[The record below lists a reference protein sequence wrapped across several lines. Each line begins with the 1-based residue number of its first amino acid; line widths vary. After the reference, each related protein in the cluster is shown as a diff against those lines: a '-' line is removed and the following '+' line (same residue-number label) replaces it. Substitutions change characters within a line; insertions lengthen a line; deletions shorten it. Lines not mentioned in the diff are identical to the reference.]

1 MNTDSKPLKL
11 IGERLKGLRES
22 LDLSV
27 GDVARSCH
35 LSPDV
40 YRAYEAGEHDLSVS
54 TLNAIAQYMGVGLS
68 VLMFGEEPKVAS
80 YFITRRGKG
89 LAVERVKA
97 YSYQALG
104 AGFIDKKVQPFLVA
118 VEPKHN
124 DAPIHLNTHPGQ
136 EFNLI
141 LEGRMQIQINGKD
154 LILDEGDSIYF
165 DSSQPHGMKAL
176 DGRTVKFLAI
186 II

>member
-1 MNTDSKPLKL
+1 MNLQLKQ

-22 LDLSV
+22 LDLPAEA
-27 GDVARSCH
+27 VAQACN
-35 LSPDV
+35 LSSEE
-40 YRAYEAGEHDLSVS
+40 YKAYEAGTQDLSVS
-54 TLNAIAQYMGVGLS
+54 TLNAIAQYMGAGLS
-68 VLMFGEEPKVAS
+68 VLMFGEEPKVTS
-80 YFITRRGKG
+80 YFITRKGKG

-104 AGFIDKKVQPFLVA
+104 AGFINKKVQPFV
-118 VEPKHN
+118 VTVDPKH
-124 DAPIHLNTHPGQ
+124 DDIPIHQNTHQGQ

-141 LEGRMQIQINGKD
+141 LEGRMKIQINGKD
-154 LILDEGDSIYF
+154 LILEEGDSIYF

-176 DGRTVKFLAI
+176 DGKAVKFLAI